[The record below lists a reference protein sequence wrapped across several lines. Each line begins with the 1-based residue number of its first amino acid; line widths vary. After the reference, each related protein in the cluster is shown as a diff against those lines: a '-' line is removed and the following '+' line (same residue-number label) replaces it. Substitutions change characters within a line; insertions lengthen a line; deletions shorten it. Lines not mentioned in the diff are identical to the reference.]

1 MPTPTKVDGNFF
13 DELEL
18 TRSARGHLLK
28 ALLWHFAAPP
38 KQLSASETQRTETVR
53 PATQI
58 VRQIPDDPLRGRDS
72 VRGWIRGLISFFWLK
87 KWRLVVRRCCPL
99 VLLHRVVIIAGQMYP
114 SACTASCRSSRS
126 CSSSQSYDAS
136 RKRRRPTIDKP
147 REST

>member
-18 TRSARGHLLK
+18 TRSVRGHLLK

-58 VRQIPDDPLRGRDS
+58 VWQIPGRS
-72 VRGWIRGLISFFWLK
+72 LKGSGFGQGLDQGLDHFCF
-87 KWRLVVRRCCPL
+87 
-99 VLLHRVVIIAGQMYP
+99 
-114 SACTASCRSSRS
+114 
-126 CSSSQSYDAS
+126 
-136 RKRRRPTIDKP
+136 
-147 REST
+147 

>member
-18 TRSARGHLLK
+18 TRSVRGHLLK

-58 VRQIPDDPLRGRDS
+58 VWQSRTIQPDDPLGS
-72 VRGWIRGLISFFWLK
+72 GFGQGLDQGLDHFCF
-87 KWRLVVRRCCPL
+87 
-99 VLLHRVVIIAGQMYP
+99 
-114 SACTASCRSSRS
+114 
-126 CSSSQSYDAS
+126 
-136 RKRRRPTIDKP
+136 
-147 REST
+147 